1 MNALPSHVADRSSD
15 PGHARVNIVMLVSGF
30 PRRSE
35 TFALNELLALER
47 AGCLAAVFAT
57 KPGDAGP
64 AHPAARG
71 MLEKVQLLA
80 PGSPEEQA
88 AEVVSRIDGRPV
100 TGVHGYF
107 AHVPAE
113 VAQHAARR
121 LGVPFGFS
129 VHAADARK
137 VLPDELRRR
146 ARAAACVVACNG
158 DVASDL
164 QRTGADVELVPHGV
178 DLERFSASP
187 APGGEVLR
195 VLAVGRLVDKKGFP
209 VLVEAAARLAI
220 PFEIRI
226 VGTGPCHVELTEQ
239 IAAADLGA
247 RVRLVGPRTHAELPA
262 EFASAHVLVAPSIV
276 DRRGDRDGV
285 PNVLLEAMAS
295 GRPVVASAVGAV
307 GSAVDDGRTGIL
319 VPPGDPGRL
328 AEALEELAR
337 RPDLRERMG
346 RAGRARVERR
356 FDLASCTGR
365 LERYL
370 RVVYG

>member
-1 MNALPSHVADRSSD
+1 M
-15 PGHARVNIVMLVSGF
+15 NIVMLVSGF

-57 KPGDAGP
+57 KPGDVGP
-64 AHPAARG
+64 AHPDASR
-71 MLEKVQLLA
+71 LLDKVQLLA

-100 TGVHGYF
+100 TGVHAYF

-137 VLPDELRRR
+137 VTPDELRRR
-146 ARAAACVVACNG
+146 ARAAVCVVACNG
-158 DVASDL
+158 DVAGDL
-164 QRTGADVELVPHGV
+164 QRTGADVELIPHGV
-178 DLERFSASP
+178 DLKRFRPSP
-187 APGGEVLR
+187 APGAEVLR

-226 VGTGPCHVELTEQ
+226 VGTGPRHAELAQQ
-239 IAAADLGA
+239 IAAAGLGA
-247 RVRLVGPRTHAELPA
+247 RVRLLGPRTHAELPA
-262 EFASAHVLVAPSIV
+262 EFAAAHVVVAPSIV
-276 DRRGDRDGV
+276 DPRGDRDGM
-285 PNVLLEAMAS
+285 PNVLLEAMAC

-307 GSAVDDGRTGIL
+307 ASAVDDGRTGIL
-319 VPPGDPGRL
+319 VPPGDPDRL
-328 AEALEELAR
+328 AGALEGLAR
-337 RPDLRERMG
+337 RPRLREAMG

-356 FDLASCTGR
+356 FDLAMCTAR

-370 RVVYG
+370 RAVYG